1 MALEELENADDVDA
15 EEAEKKPLDLK
26 VDISS
31 PSACQRHISVSVPR
45 EDIDR
50 YFDEAFSEMM
60 ESAVVPGFR
69 AGRAPRKLVETR
81 YRKDVSDQIKN
92 KLLLDSMEQINAT
105 QKLAAI
111 SEPDFDPKAIE
122 IPDEGPMTF
131 EFDLEVRPDFELPNW
146 KGLSIERPKR
156 PENEADVEQALNRL
170 LAPYG
175 KLVPYDGPVETGDH
189 LTVNIVVKQDGEE
202 LARHDEISLAV
213 APTLSFQDA
222 LVEKFDKLVKDAKAG
237 ERRQADIKLSGDAP
251 NEVVRGK
258 KVQVEFEILDVKKFE
273 KPELSKEFL
282 ERVPFGPM
290 ENEEELRSAIRQ
302 NLDRQSAY
310 HQQQAVRRQITKL
323 LTEAAK
329 WELPPELLKRQNQRE
344 LQRAV
349 LELRRSGFS
358 DADIRAH
365 ENQLRRDSQAET
377 ARALREHFILERIAE
392 EEKIEAEG
400 ADYDEEIRLISRQ
413 NGESPRRVRAQLEKR
428 GLMDSLHNQI
438 IERKVIERV
447 LAEATFKDVPDK
459 SADQQVEALDV
470 ALGGSGKAEI
480 PEADSADASRPLP
493 EQKDHT

>member
-1 MALEELENADDVDA
+1 MVLEELENAET

-26 VDISS
+26 VDVSS
-31 PSACQRHISVSVPR
+31 PSACQRHISVTVPR

-50 YFDEAFSEMM
+50 YYDEAFSEMM
-60 ESAVVPGFR
+60 ETAVVPGFR

-81 YRKDVSDQIKN
+81 YRKDVSEQIKN
-92 KLLLDSMEQINAT
+92 KLLLDSMEQINSA

-146 KGLSIERPKR
+146 KGLSIERPQR
-156 PENEADVEQALNRL
+156 PDNEADVEQALNRL

-175 KLVPYDGPVETGDH
+175 KLVPYDGPAKPGDH
-189 LTVNIVVKQDGEE
+189 LTVNIVVKQAGEE
-202 LARHDEISLAV
+202 LARHEEVSLAV

-222 LVEKFDKLVKDAKAG
+222 LVEKFDKLVKEAKAG
-237 ERRQADIKLSGDAP
+237 DRRQAEVKLSGDAP
-251 NEVVRGK
+251 NEDVRGK

-273 KPELSKEFL
+273 KPELTREFL
-282 ERVPFGPM
+282 ERVPFGPL
-290 ENEEELRSAIRQ
+290 EDEKQLRDAIRQ
-302 NLDRQSAY
+302 NLDRQLAY
-310 HQQQAVRRQITKL
+310 RQHQSVRRQVTRL
-323 LTEAAK
+323 LTEAAQ

-349 LELRRSGFS
+349 LELRRNGFS

-392 EEKIEAEG
+392 EEGVTAVG
-400 ADYDEEIRLISRQ
+400 ADYDEEIRLIAQQ

-447 LAEATFKDVPDK
+447 LAEATFKDVPYEPD
-459 SADQQVEALDV
+459 DRQVEALDL
-470 ALGGSGKAEI
+470 ALGGGGKAEI
-480 PEADSADASRPLP
+480 PEAESADASRPLS
-493 EQKDHT
+493 EQKDHA